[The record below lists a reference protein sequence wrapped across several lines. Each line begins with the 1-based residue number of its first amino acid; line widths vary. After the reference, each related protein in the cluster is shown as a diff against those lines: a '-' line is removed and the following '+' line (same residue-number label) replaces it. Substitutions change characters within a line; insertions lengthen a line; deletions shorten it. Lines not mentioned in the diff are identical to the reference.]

1 MSTVLFMALGLCIF
15 EKTFPDASADD
26 GGDLYVSFIA
36 FFIFS
41 IMISVIGVNAG
52 GGLIG
57 LLAA

>member
-1 MSTVLFMALGLCIF
+1 MALGLRIF
-15 EKTFPDASADD
+15 ENTFPDASADD

-41 IMISVIGVNAG
+41 IMISVIGVNAE
-52 GGLIG
+52 GGLLG